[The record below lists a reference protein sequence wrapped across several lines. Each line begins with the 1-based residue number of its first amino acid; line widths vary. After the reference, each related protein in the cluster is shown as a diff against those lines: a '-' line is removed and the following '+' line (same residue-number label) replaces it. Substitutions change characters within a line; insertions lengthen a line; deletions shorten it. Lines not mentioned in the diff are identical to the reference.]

1 MTISELLV
9 AIRYMGPSKV
19 CCLTT
24 LRLFHDYFIG
34 ETTTIGY
41 DYSRICYYY
50 SSRNATT
57 IADLY
62 WLSGES
68 PKRDTAVAVNGSAP
82 PAAPLPLDC
91 PAGWSV
97 PAGAPSLL
105 TGARSQAAGLAWSA
119 VCCTVWHGSITGAR
133 LCTLIYLIIIGR
145 LCWPV

>member
-1 MTISELLV
+1 M
-9 AIRYMGPSKV
+9 
-19 CCLTT
+19 
-24 LRLFHDYFIG
+24 
-34 ETTTIGY
+34 
-41 DYSRICYYY
+41 
-50 SSRNATT
+50 ATT
-57 IADLY
+57 IARPY

-68 PKRDTAVAVNGSAP
+68 PKRDAARAANGSAP

-133 LCTLIYLIIIGR
+133 LYIPYYNGAAVLTCTASGVAVVSGIGCKASGRVYVLQRVAGGIIAACAGMVSAAIEWGK
-145 LCWPV
+145 LQETPL